1 VLQTTEK
8 PIPFDNDES
17 AMRRALELA
26 ARGEGFVEPNP
37 MVGAVVVDA
46 ERRPLGEGFHERFGG
61 PHAEINALS
70 KAEGGRR
77 KADGESRAEGPGS
90 RARSQSADSSGP
102 RLSTLDPRL
111 EHDSPLTLFVTLEPC
126 CHQGKTGPCVE
137 AIIQSQ
143 IARVVV
149 GTEDPNPQVAGEGIA
164 RLRAAGIAVE
174 TGLLRDECERL
185 VAPFAKWITTG
196 LPWVHAKWA
205 MTLDGRIA
213 TRTGHSRWIS
223 NSASRDVVH
232 RLRGRMDAIVVG
244 AETAARDDPLL
255 TARPPGPRTAARVVV
270 SRCGRLDPKSQL
282 ARTAADVLTLVTAV
296 ERVSVAAQDEL
307 QSLGVEIVRLPENT
321 RCFQNTGCFTPD
333 LRELLRILG
342 SRNAT
347 NVLVEGGGR
356 LLGACF
362 DTGLIDELH
371 VFLAPKLAG
380 GDEAVSPLVGI
391 GRERI
396 PELPDLDDA
405 TVEILDG
412 DVYIHGRLR

>member
-1 VLQTTEK
+1 
-8 PIPFDNDES
+8 
-17 AMRRALELA
+17 MRRALELA
-26 ARGEGFVEPNP
+26 ARGEGLVEPNP
-37 MVGAVVVDA
+37 MVGAVVVDG
-46 ERRPLGEGFHERFGG
+46 ERRLLGEGFHERFGG
-61 PHAEINALS
+61 PHAEINALRQ
-70 KAEGGRR
+70 AGD
-77 KADGESRAEGPGS
+77 A
-90 RARSQSADSSGP
+90 ARGA
-102 RLSTLDPRL
+102 
-111 EHDSPLTLFVTLEPC
+111 TLFVTLEPC
-126 CHQGKTGPCVE
+126 CHQGKTGPCVD

-185 VAPFAKWITTG
+185 IAPFAKWITTG

-223 NSASRDVVH
+223 SPASREVAH

-255 TARPPGPRTAARVVV
+255 TARPTGPRTAQRVVV
-270 SRCGRLDPKSQL
+270 SRYGRLNPKSQL
-282 ARTAADVLTLVTAV
+282 AQTAAEVPVLVTAL
-296 ERVSVAAQDEL
+296 EETAVAAQDEL
-307 QSLGVEIVRLPENT
+307 QSLGVEVVRLPAADSWCT
-321 RCFQNTGCFTPD
+321 DFSRPVLASAGDVGTPDRLKSVHQRAPD
-333 LRELLRILG
+333 LRELLRFLG
-342 SRNAT
+342 SRNAA

-356 LLGACF
+356 LLGNCF
-362 DTGLIDELH
+362 DAGLIDEFH
-371 VFLAPKLAG
+371 VFVAQKLAG
-380 GDEAVSPLVGI
+380 GDEAVSPLGGI

-396 PELPDLDDA
+396 PEMPDLVDA

-412 DVYIHGRLR
+412 DVYIHGRIK